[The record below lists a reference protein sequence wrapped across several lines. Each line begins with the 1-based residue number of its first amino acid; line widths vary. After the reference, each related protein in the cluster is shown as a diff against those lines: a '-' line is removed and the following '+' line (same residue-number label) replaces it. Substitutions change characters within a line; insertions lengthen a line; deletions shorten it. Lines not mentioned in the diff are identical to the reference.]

1 MSICLTNISSLVV
14 ETMIVS
20 FIRNKSYG
28 QELNRKF
35 KNKRNIQQ
43 YIEVK
48 YWQNIWVEMTSEV
61 FESMKLEFR
70 RKVNVSIKY

>member
-1 MSICLTNISSLVV
+1 
-14 ETMIVS
+14 MIVS

>member
-61 FESMKLEFR
+61 FQSMKLEFR

>member
-1 MSICLTNISSLVV
+1 
-14 ETMIVS
+14 MIVS

-28 QELNRKF
+28 QKVNRKF
-35 KNKRNIQQ
+35 KNKRNIQR

-70 RKVNVSIKY
+70 RKVNAKYKILVVKWVEKWLLKL